1 MILQASYPVRGT
13 PTFGPDPC
21 RTDRDSVAIIRL
33 EDIHK
38 VYTRGAID
46 VPVLRGVSLSIA
58 QREMVALMG
67 VSGSGK
73 TTLINLLGFL
83 DRPTSGRQWLDHND
97 VTHLGEAER
106 AWLRSREIGFVFQ
119 NFNLLPRMTALENVM
134 MPSVYGSHGFAE
146 HECRAQARALLERL
160 GLGARIDHEPSR
172 LSGGEQQR
180 VAIARALMNSCSL
193 IDCR

>member
-1 MILQASYPVRGT
+1 MPR
-13 PTFGPDPC
+13 
-21 RTDRDSVAIIRL
+21 RTETLSAEFIRL

-58 QREMVALMG
+58 RREMVALMG

-83 DRPTSGRQWLDHND
+83 DRPTRGRQWLDQDD
-97 VTHLGEAER
+97 VTQLGETER

-134 MPSVYGSHGFAE
+134 MPFVYGSHDFSDR
-146 HECRAQARALLERL
+146 ECRAARGRSSSGSAWAI
-160 GLGARIDHEPSR
+160 GSIMSPHGSPAASSNASR
-172 LSGGEQQR
+172 SP
-180 VAIARALMNSCSL
+180 AH
-193 IDCR
+193 